1 MRGDEIFSCSV
12 VRTYKLNVESVCN
25 VTERISVSLCI
36 IGKKNAGDASDSNL
50 SQQPIRFISSFL
62 EMFLEIFRGILNCID
77 GSISLFFF
85 QITTILPNIPFSRT
99 SLISL
104 R

>member
-50 SQQPIRFISSFL
+50 SQYRYDSYRVFSRCFSRYFAEYWIASMDRF
-62 EMFLEIFRGILNCID
+62 
-77 GSISLFFF
+77 LFFL
-85 QITTILPNIPFSRT
+85 QITTILPSFPF
-99 SLISL
+99 LEHL
-104 R
+104 